1 MSGAGRARE
10 MAKILVVDD
19 DLMFALDLKNQVER
33 LGHEVVGMARSSS
46 EAREAFA
53 EKDPDLVL
61 MDVYLAGQMDGIQTV
76 HELRGSRGLPVIF
89 ISSAGDEQTISR
101 AAEEAPHAF
110 LLKPLNR
117 GELRQSMDLALRHG
131 DRNPRYGDGRRE
143 SAIVGTLGREP
154 KRRKEEIP
162 LLPASAP
169 RLAEDAVLA
178 HKMEELF
185 AQFGSAENH

>member
-1 MSGAGRARE
+1 

-33 LGHEVVGMARSSS
+33 LGHEVVGMARNSS

-53 EKDPDLVL
+53 QKDPDLVL

-76 HELRGSRGLPVIF
+76 HELRGSRRLPVIF
-89 ISSAGDEQTISR
+89 ISSANDEQTISG
-101 AAEEAPHAF
+101 AVTESPYAF

-117 GELRQSMDLALRHG
+117 WELCQSMDLALQHG
-131 DRNPRYGDGRRE
+131 DRNPRYGEGQWE
-143 SAIVGTLGREP
+143 SAIEATLDREP
-154 KRRKEEIP
+154 RRRKEETA

-178 HKMEELF
+178 HRMKEVF
-185 AQFGSAENH
+185 ARFGSSENR